1 MADAIGVG
9 GFSTVSS
16 DYLLDE
22 NGNVLLDE
30 NGNPLLPE

>member
-9 GFSTVSS
+9 GFSVVSS

-22 NGNVLLDE
+22 NGDVLLDE
-30 NGNPLLPE
+30 NGDPLLPE